1 MIHLKSRDEIRLMR
15 EAGRIVAECHA
26 LLADRIKPG
35 VVTLD
40 LDRKIEEYIRQ
51 RGAIPSFKGY
61 HGFPASIC
69 VARNEVICHGFPD
82 HQPLQEGDVV
92 NIDIGACYKGYHGDS
107 GWTYAVGKVS
117 EDSKRLMKVAEESL
131 YLGIEQAKVGNRAGD
146 IGAAVDAHAKR
157 FGFGNIRDFSGHGV
171 GQKLQEDPQIPNYGV
186 KGKGTRLQNGM
197 VIAIEPMLTLGGWQ
211 AYIEEDG
218 WTARTVDGSLCVQ
231 YEHTIAIT
239 DDGPQ
244 ILTVL

>member
-1 MIHLKSRDEIRLMR
+1 MIHLKSKDEIRLMR

-26 LLADRIKPG
+26 LLENIIKPG

-40 LDRKIEEYIRQ
+40 VDRMIEEHIRQ

-82 HQPLQEGDVV
+82 HLPLQEGDVV

-131 YLGIEQAKVGNRAGD
+131 FLGIEQATVGNRVGD

>member
-26 LLADRIKPG
+26 LLVDRIKPG